1 MIYKSFLD
9 CYGFNR
15 GMRIIILSNR
25 LDVIH
30 LTVFL
35 IFLLNYGIY
44 VARPYPY
51 TIFVT
56 LK

>member
-9 CYGFNR
+9 GYGFNR